1 MPRLDEIGIIEL
13 FVKTLGQPKSPFSN
27 IGDDVAYFPS
37 SEGLI
42 VLKNDML
49 VAKTDVPKQM
59 ELWQASRKV
68 VVMCASD
75 VLVKG
80 ATPLCFML
88 SFGIPPTYKT
98 GEIERLARGVK
109 MVRDELGIQ
118 FVGGDTNECDDLV
131 IDCTMLGIAESVIT
145 RAGANVNDV
154 VYVSGE
160 FGPPPSGLKILQ
172 SNFKADAEF
181 KKRAVQSVL
190 MPKVKPKLASIIRN
204 YATASIDSSDGLAWS
219 LHQIAEA
226 SDVKIVL
233 GKLPL
238 ADGVKEFA
246 EINRLD
252 SDELVLYGGEEYEMV
267 FSVDKNRAKEA
278 EQVCRKAG
286 YPILRIGRVKNGNG
300 VFLNRRRVARRGWI
314 HFASSG

>member
-13 FVKTLGQPKSPFSN
+13 FVKTLGQPKSPLSE

-37 SEGLI
+37 TKGLI

-59 ELWQASRKV
+59 KLWQAARKA

-88 SFGIPPTYKT
+88 SFGIPHSYKIDDIK
-98 GEIERLARGVK
+98 GLAKGVK
-109 MVRDELGIQ
+109 MARDELGIQ

-131 IDCTMLGIAESVIT
+131 IDCTMLGTAKSIVR
-145 RAGANVNDV
+145 RAGANDGDV

-160 FGPPPSGLKILQ
+160 FGFAAAGLKILQ
-172 SNFKADAEF
+172 SNFKAKPSFEE
-181 KKRAVQSVL
+181 RAVEAVL
-190 MPKVKPKLASIIRN
+190 MPKVKPNLAGIIRD
-204 YATASIDSSDGLAWS
+204 YATASIDSSDGLALS

-226 SDVKIVL
+226 SKVSMHLEKV
-233 GKLPL
+233 P
-238 ADGVKEFA
+238 FA
-246 EINRLD
+246 EGLKAFADANKID
-252 SDELVLYGGEEYEMV
+252 AEELALYGGEEYEMV
-267 FSVDKNRAKEA
+267 FCVDRKNTAKIESA
-278 EQVCRKAG
+278 CKKSG
-286 YPILRIGRVKNGNG
+286 NPIIKIGAVKKGSG
-300 VFLNRRRVARRGWI
+300 VFLKDNKIKRKGWI
-314 HFASSG
+314 HFRPHS